1 VDVDLHDVVLVS
13 PGLRPRIERPGPSAA
28 RSSIPLACGVGG
40 GQEAFGRN
48 PIERPGGDQG
58 GAPPLVGYSRE
69 ASGRWRSVM
78 LVAEGDGRRDLQ
90 GGTLTD
96 FE

>member
-1 VDVDLHDVVLVS
+1 LQTVS
-13 PGLRPRIERPGPSAA
+13 IEANGSAGQK
-28 RSSIPLACGVGG
+28 SSW
-40 GQEAFGRN
+40 AFTHS
-48 PIERPGGDQG
+48 IKTSE
-58 GAPPLVGYSRE
+58 
-69 ASGRWRSVM
+69 RWRSVM

>member
-1 VDVDLHDVVLVS
+1 
-13 PGLRPRIERPGPSAA
+13 
-28 RSSIPLACGVGG
+28 
-40 GQEAFGRN
+40 
-48 PIERPGGDQG
+48 
-58 GAPPLVGYSRE
+58 LVGYSRE
-69 ASGRWRSVM
+69 ASERWRSVM